1 MYNIEKITKLFN
13 SDLSIVNV
21 GLEGFNESV
30 EEQGVES
37 TQLDWRPPAEGNA
50 KLIEILEKLNR

>member
-1 MYNIEKITKLFN
+1 MNHIEKVTKLFN

-21 GLEGFNESV
+21 GLEGFHDSV

-37 TQLDWRPPAEGNA
+37 FQLEWRPPAGGNA
-50 KLIEILEKLNR
+50 RMIEILEKLNR

>member
-1 MYNIEKITKLFN
+1 MENIEKITKLFD

-21 GLEGFNESV
+21 GLEGFHDSV
-30 EEQGVES
+30 EEQGIES
-37 TQLDWRPPAEGNA
+37 IQLDWRPPAGGNP

>member
-37 TQLDWRPPAEGNA
+37 TQLDWRPPAGGNA

>member
-1 MYNIEKITKLFN
+1 MNNIEKVTKLFN

-21 GLEGFNESV
+21 GLEGFHDSV

-37 TQLDWRPPAEGNA
+37 FQLEWRPPAGGNA
-50 KLIEILEKLNR
+50 RMIEILEKLNR

>member
-1 MYNIEKITKLFN
+1 MENIGKITKLFA

-21 GLEGFNESV
+21 GLEGFHDSV
-30 EEQGVES
+30 EEQGIES
-37 TQLDWRPPAEGNA
+37 TQLDWRPPAGGNP